1 MIMYGTIVDS
11 VNLIIS
17 FQEASFK
24 NINAHESDVSHARVW
39 LFVRGLF
46 TVSAVFFL

>member
-1 MIMYGTIVDS
+1 MKMYGTIVDI

-17 FQEASFK
+17 LTEASSS
-24 NINAHESDVSHARVW
+24 NINAYESDVSHARVW

-46 TVSAVFFL
+46 TVSAVFVL